1 MLWSNV
7 NLRGPTMGWRRRS
20 TSDFSDEI
28 RAHIALETDR
38 LIAEGMNPDEAAR
51 TARRQFGNV
60 TAATERFHESR
71 RILWLDELRQDFHA
85 ARRNLVRYPIVATV
99 AVLSLGAGIGATAAS
114 LTIRDVIF
122 ENPPPLYA
130 EPQQLSRIQVN
141 RQDRPIRPIGS
152 YVPADLF
159 MKWRSALGPSIA
171 AADVREGVSDVRI
184 GDRVEPTRIRAV
196 TADLFTVLGVS
207 PEVGR
212 AFSTNNA
219 IGPQA
224 ILSYRLWQDWFAGRR
239 EAIGATVWIN
249 NQPHTVIGVMPRRFW
264 FSEMNDPVWTRL
276 EPARLDSAAGLQV
289 FVRRPRGTSAD
300 ALATTLRGSLDE
312 YSRQLPAGRGPLQM
326 RVSAVKGTPM
336 ANEMSLILPYVLGTA
351 VVLTLLIACANVAI
365 LMIAQWTRRETETA
379 VRAALG
385 ASRPRLIRAMVAE
398 SLLLA
403 TCAGILGIA
412 STYVIRA
419 VMLRNA
425 PLAETFVDLSIHP
438 GVLIKT
444 ISITLLAGLLAGI
457 GPALIETRRL
467 QIDPLRGVATSDR
480 VRQRWSHALVVLE
493 ITLTLAL
500 LVVTS
505 SMVGGYQRSR
515 GAEIGFNLDPF
526 LTVSAQS
533 NSGLPTAQLLETIA
547 RVPGVQAVSA
557 ATSVPLNVD
566 GRRQSVSAT
575 ATGTNAVQAEQI
587 SIAPDFFSTLG
598 VQMRA
603 GRMFTRL
610 DTPQVRAVI
619 VSESFARQVFGD
631 SSPIG
636 RQIWMNKA
644 AYDIVGVV
652 ADYISTPV
660 ESRLAN
666 PKVFLPLPAEAK
678 DTTSM
683 RFLVRA
689 ATDPAPLVEPVR
701 RALRNASVGINVNGV
716 VTLRQMITIV
726 GQEYLAG
733 TAPLFPLIVIGMLL
747 MSSGI
752 YGVLAFAVSRRTRE
766 LAIRVA
772 VGAERANQIRL
783 VMTHSLRLVLIGATF
798 GTALTFGLSRLVRAA
813 GGAGSL
819 YDPPWPAFVIPVVI
833 VIVVAAL
840 ATWIPTR
847 RALRVNP
854 ALLLKAT

>member
-1 MLWSNV
+1 
-7 NLRGPTMGWRRRS
+7 
-20 TSDFSDEI
+20 
-28 RAHIALETDR
+28 
-38 LIAEGMNPDEAAR
+38 
-51 TARRQFGNV
+51 
-60 TAATERFHESR
+60 
-71 RILWLDELRQDFHA
+71 
-85 ARRNLVRYPIVATV
+85 
-99 AVLSLGAGIGATAAS
+99 VLSLGAGIGATAAS

-122 ENPPPLYA
+122 QNPPPLYA

-141 RQDRPIRPIGS
+141 RQDRPIRPVGS

-159 MKWRSALGPSIA
+159 TRWRRALGPSIA
-171 AADVREGVSDVRI
+171 AADVREGASDVRI
-184 GDRVEPTRIRAV
+184 GDRIAPTRIRPV
-196 TADLFTVLGVS
+196 TADLFTVLGVA
-207 PEVGR
+207 PEIGR
-212 AFSTNNA
+212 PFSANGT
-219 IGPQA
+219 GTEPQA
-224 ILSYRLWQDWFAGRR
+224 ILSHRLWQDWFSGRR
-239 EAIGATVWIN
+239 DALGTTIWIN

-276 EPARLDSAAGLQV
+276 EPERLDASTRLLVVARRAAGMSAEALTASLQ
-289 FVRRPRGTSAD
+289 
-300 ALATTLRGSLDE
+300 GSLAE
-312 YSRQLPAGRGPLQM
+312 YSRQLPAGQGPLKM
-326 RVSAVKGTPM
+326 LASEIKGTPM
-336 ANEMSLILPYVLGTA
+336 AEQMSLLLPYVLGTA
-351 VVLTLLIACANVAI
+351 VLLTLLIACANVAI

-403 TCAGILGIA
+403 TGAGILGIG
-412 STYVIRA
+412 STYVVRA
-419 VMLRNA
+419 IMLRNA
-425 PLAETFVDLSIHP
+425 PLADTFVDLSIHP

-467 QIDPLRGVATSDR
+467 QFDPLRGIATSDR
-480 VRQRWSHALVVLE
+480 VRQRWSHTLVVLE

-515 GAEIGFNLDPF
+515 GNDIGFDLTPF
-526 LTVSAQS
+526 LTVSVQS
-533 NSGLPTAQLLETIA
+533 TSGIPTSQLVETIA
-547 RVPGVQAVSA
+547 RVPGVTAVA
-557 ATSVPLNVD
+557 PATSIPLNVD
-566 GRRQSVSAT
+566 GRRQPVSAT
-575 ATGTNAVQAEQI
+575 ATGADAVQAEQV
-587 SIAPDFFSTLG
+587 SIDPDFFSTLG
-598 VQMRA
+598 VPMRA
-603 GRMFTRL
+603 GRAFTRL
-610 DTPQVRAVI
+610 DTPQNLTVI
-619 VSESFARQVFGD
+619 VSDSFARQVFGE

-636 RQIWMNKA
+636 RQIWMDKA

-660 ESRLAN
+660 ESRLPG
-666 PKVFLPLPAEAK
+666 PKVFLPLSADAN
-678 DTTSM
+678 DARTM

-689 ATDPAPLVEPVR
+689 ATEPAALVEPVR
-701 RALRNASVGINVNGV
+701 RALRDASSGVNVNSI
-716 VTLRQMITIV
+716 VTMRQMITII
-726 GQEYLAG
+726 GQEYLVG
-733 TAPLFPLIVIGMLL
+733 TAPLFPLIVIGMML

-772 VGAERANQIRL
+772 VGAERGNQIRL
-783 VMTHSLRLVLIGATF
+783 VMAQSLRLVLMGATL

-833 VIVVAAL
+833 VMIVAAL
-840 ATWIPTR
+840 ATWIPAR

-854 ALLLKAT
+854 SLLLKST

>member
-1 MLWSNV
+1 MF
-7 NLRGPTMGWRRRS
+7 WRRRS
-20 TSDFSDEI
+20 TEDFSEEI

-38 LIAEGMNPDEAAR
+38 LVADGMSPDEAAR
-51 TARRQFGNV
+51 RARRQFGNV
-60 TAATERFHESR
+60 ASATERFHESR
-71 RILWLDELRQDFHA
+71 RLRWLDELRQDFHA
-85 ARRNLVRYPIVATV
+85 ARRNLVRYPIVAIV

-122 ENPPPLYA
+122 QNPPPLYA

-141 RQDRPIRPIGS
+141 RQDRPIRPMGS

-159 MKWRSALGPSIA
+159 TRWRSALGPSIA

-184 GDRVEPTRIRAV
+184 GDRIEPTRIRPV
-196 TADLFTVLGVS
+196 TADLFNVLGVA
-207 PEVGR
+207 PEMGR
-212 AFSTNNA
+212 AFSANSA
-219 IGPQA
+219 VELQA

-249 NQPHTVIGVMPRRFW
+249 NRPHTVIGVMPRRFW
-264 FSEMNDPVWTRL
+264 FSEMDDPVWTLL
-276 EPARLDSAAGLQV
+276 EPQRLDASERLLVVA
-289 FVRRPRGTSAD
+289 RRETGTSAD
-300 ALATTLRGSLDE
+300 ALTTSLQGSLAE
-312 YSRQLPAGRGPLQM
+312 YSRQLPEGQGPLKM
-326 RVSAVKGTPM
+326 RVSEIQGTPM
-336 ANEMSLILPYVLGTA
+336 ADQMSVILPYVLGTA
-351 VVLTLLIACANVAI
+351 VLLTLLIACANVAI

-385 ASRPRLIRAMVAE
+385 ASRARLIRAMVAE

-403 TCAGILGIA
+403 TCAGILGIG

-444 ISITLLAGLLAGI
+444 IAITLLAGLLAGI

-467 QIDPLRGVATSDR
+467 QFDPLRGLATSDR
-480 VRQRWSHALVVLE
+480 VRQRWSHTLVVLE

-515 GAEIGFNLDPF
+515 GNDIGFDLNPL
-526 LTVSAQS
+526 LTVSVQS
-533 NSGLPTAQLLETIA
+533 NSGIPTAQLVETIA
-547 RVPGVQAVSA
+547 RVPGVAAVSP
-557 ATSVPLNVD
+557 ATSIPLNVD
-566 GRRQSVSAT
+566 GRRQPVSAT
-575 ATGTNAVQAEQI
+575 ATGANAIQAEQA
-587 SIAPDFFSTLG
+587 SIDPDFFRTLG
-598 VQMRA
+598 VPMRA
-603 GRMFTRL
+603 GRAFTRL
-610 DTPQVRAVI
+610 DTPQNRTVI
-619 VSESFARQVFGD
+619 VSGSFARQVFGE

-636 RQIWMNKA
+636 RQIWMDNA

-660 ESRLAN
+660 ESRLAG
-666 PKVFLPLPAEAK
+666 PKVFLPLSADTK
-678 DTTSM
+678 DARTM

-689 ATDPAPLVEPVR
+689 STDPAPLVEPVR
-701 RALRNASVGINVNGV
+701 RALRNASVGINVNSV

-733 TAPLFPLIVIGMLL
+733 TAPLFPLIVIGMMLT
-747 MSSGI
+747 SSGI

-772 VGAERANQIRL
+772 VGAERGNQIRL
-783 VMTHSLRLVLIGATF
+783 VMAHSLRLVVIGATF

-833 VIVVAAL
+833 VIMVAAL
-840 ATWIPTR
+840 ATWIPAR

>member
-1 MLWSNV
+1 
-7 NLRGPTMGWRRRS
+7 MGWSPRS
-20 TSDFSDEI
+20 AEDFSDEI

-38 LIAEGMNPDEAAR
+38 LIADGMDPDEAAR
-51 TARRQFGNV
+51 TARRRFGNV
-60 TAATERFHESR
+60 TAATERFHDAR
-71 RILWLDELRQDFHA
+71 RIRWFDELRQDVQA
-85 ARRNLVRYPIVATV
+85 ARRNLVRYPIVAIV

-114 LTIRDVIF
+114 LTIRDILF
-122 ENPPPLYA
+122 QNPPPLYA

-141 RQDRPIRPIGS
+141 RQDRPIRPMGS

-159 MKWRSALGPSIA
+159 TRWRSAIGPSIA
-171 AADVREGVSDVRI
+171 AADARDEVSDVRI
-184 GDRVEPTRIRAV
+184 GGRIAPTRIQPV
-196 TADLFTVLGVS
+196 TADLFNVLGVA

-212 AFSTNNA
+212 PFSASSAATES
-219 IGPQA
+219 QA
-224 ILSYRLWQDWFAGRR
+224 ILSYGLWQEWFGGRQD
-239 EAIGATVWIN
+239 ALGTTIWIN

-264 FSEMNDPVWTRL
+264 VSAMSDQVWTRL
-276 EPARLDSAAGLQV
+276 EPQRLDAGTRLLV
-289 FVRRPRGTSAD
+289 IARREKGTSAA
-300 ALATTLRGSLDE
+300 ALTASLQGSVAA
-312 YSRQLPAGRGPLQM
+312 YSRQLPAGQGPLKM
-326 RVSAVKGTPM
+326 LASEIKGTPM
-336 ANEMSLILPYVLGTA
+336 ADQMSLILPYVLGTA
-351 VVLTLLIACANVAI
+351 VLLTLLIACANVAI

-403 TCAGILGIA
+403 SCAGMLGIG

-425 PLAETFVDLSIHP
+425 PMADTFVDLSIHP

-467 QIDPLRGVATSDR
+467 QFDPLRGIATSDR
-480 VRQRWSHALVVLE
+480 VRQRWSHTLVVLE
-493 ITLTLAL
+493 ITFTLAL

-515 GAEIGFNLDPF
+515 GNDIGFDLNPF
-526 LTVSAQS
+526 LTVSVRS
-533 NSGLPTAQLLETIA
+533 NSGIPTAQLVETIA
-547 RVPGVQAVSA
+547 RVPGVAAVSP
-557 ATSVPLNVD
+557 ATSIPLNVD
-566 GRRQSVSAT
+566 GRRQAVST
-575 ATGTNAVQAEQI
+575 TSTGANAVQAEQA
-587 SIAPDFFSTLG
+587 SIDPDFFSTLG
-598 VQMRA
+598 VPMRA
-603 GRMFTRL
+603 GRAFTRL
-610 DTPQVRAVI
+610 DTPQNRTAI
-619 VSESFARQVFGD
+619 VSDSFARQVFGE

-636 RQIWMNKA
+636 RQIWMDKA

-660 ESRLAN
+660 ESRLPA
-666 PKVFLPLPAEAK
+666 PKVFLPLAA
-678 DTTSM
+678 DTTDAKTM

-689 ATDPAPLVEPVR
+689 TVDPAPLVEPIR
-701 RALRNASVGINVNGV
+701 QALRNASGGLTVSSL
-716 VTLRQMITIV
+716 VTLRQMITII
-726 GQEYLAG
+726 GQEYLVG

-747 MSSGI
+747 TSSGI

-766 LAIRVA
+766 MAIRVA
-772 VGAERANQIRL
+772 VGAERGNQIRL
-783 VMTHSLRLVLIGATF
+783 VMAHSLRLVVIGATF

-819 YDPPWPAFVIPVVI
+819 YDPPWPAFVIPVVLVMI
-833 VIVVAAL
+833 VAAL
-840 ATWIPTR
+840 ATWIPAR

-854 ALLLKAT
+854 ALLLKST